1 MCRVV
6 QDWIAR
12 PFHPELD
19 RYLRAGVSC
28 SYCKFCAECDIFPE
42 ERGEVGASPGGAR
55 QAGSKGER
63 GRGKARK
70 PGSKSPRTWGGGG
83 PDVTRGG
90 GSDMIQF
97 VRRPKSL
104 GRNTGRFG
112 QTPYRI
118 QPPEGPKTDLETT
131 NREGFQNR

>member
-1 MCRVV
+1 MGRVV

-19 RYLRAGVSC
+19 RHLRAGVSC
-28 SYCKFCAECDIFPE
+28 SYCKFARQADIFPE
-42 ERGEVGASPGGAR
+42 IFIWRESRRREASGERRRARTGQGAQARVEERGVAQNLGRGGA
-55 QAGSKGER
+55 
-63 GRGKARK
+63 GRN
-70 PGSKSPRTWGGGG
+70 T
-83 PDVTRGG
+83 GG

-118 QPPEGPKTDLETT
+118 QPPEGPKADTT
-131 NREGFQNR
+131 NHKGFQNH